1 MKNLLYVILVLI
13 LITSCSKDETT
24 EEVIPISYDN
34 LIVTTS
40 ISQIGLDGAKV
51 ALSTN
56 ISTPPSATRTI
67 LYREYGTG
75 SFLESSSGI
84 LTNLASGKKHEAKTR
99 VTINGTDYD
108 SQTLFFTT
116 KGYLSGSE
124 VYGDVD
130 EFNKKFT
137 MIFLYGGQNVSEFAQ
152 PLVAYAKV
160 GQDSVQVQ
168 NISYVDNKIS
178 FEIDADTQQFFENDT
193 EYISN
198 KEFTLGFFSGDYYQN
213 LITPQSN
220 INYDGEI
227 TNRWNFF
234 NKKPRLDSYVIIENS
249 GCLESD
255 NRKEIIDIKG
265 KFWGLFSG
273 ASLNPGTGT
282 PNIPDN
288 LTIRL
293 SNINNSDIEKVYFIS
308 DLEGI
313 YDIYTQCDLEAFG
326 MAHEIVDGAHAG
338 FHSDNLLRFR
348 FNKNYIT
355 AGNYKLTFAVEKD
368 NVAYISD
375 EFIVVIE

>member
-1 MKNLLYVILVLI
+1 MFV
-13 LITSCSKDETT
+13 C
-24 EEVIPISYDN
+24 
-34 LIVTTS
+34 
-40 ISQIGLDGAKV
+40 
-51 ALSTN
+51 
-56 ISTPPSATRTI
+56 
-67 LYREYGTG
+67 
-75 SFLESSSGI
+75 
-84 LTNLASGKKHEAKTR
+84 
-99 VTINGTDYD
+99 
-108 SQTLFFTT
+108 
-116 KGYLSGSE
+116 
-124 VYGDVD
+124 
-130 EFNKKFT
+130 
-137 MIFLYGGQNVSEFAQ
+137 
-152 PLVAYAKV
+152 
-160 GQDSVQVQ
+160 
-168 NISYVDNKIS
+168 
-178 FEIDADTQQFFENDT
+178 
-193 EYISN
+193 
-198 KEFTLGFFSGDYYQN
+198 SGDYYQN